1 MFNFDANGVEDKTF
15 ICFPAG
21 EYEAEIVDIKAT
33 VSKAGNDM
41 LKLDIDCFSN
51 GGKKVRVF
59 DYIVVPSSLYKL
71 KAICKF
77 TGIEFDGAVEEQ
89 ILKGKRLMVKLK
101 IEPEGDY
108 PARNSIAAYVDS
120 VDQQQPAPSAAMK
133 PVEPVADDI
142 PF

>member
-1 MFNFDANGVEDKTF
+1 MFNFNANEVEDKTF

-21 EYEAEIVDIKAT
+21 EYEAEIVDIKQQ

-41 LKLDIDCFSN
+41 LKLDIDCYASD
-51 GGKKVRVF
+51 GKKVRVF
-59 DYIVVPSSLYKL
+59 DYIVAPSSLYKL

-89 ILKGKRLMVKLK
+89 LLKGKRVMVKLK
-101 IEPEGDY
+101 LEPEGDY
-108 PARNSIAAYVDS
+108 PARNSIAAYVGRCG
-120 VDQQQPAPSAAMK
+120 QQPASAQAMK
-133 PVEPVADDI
+133 PVAPVVDDI